1 MSSAVI
7 SGHHP
12 GRQWA
17 HMMREASRD
26 HRWPSERHLARGF
39 DLAMGPPLNVA
50 CSTRTWKVLAR
61 DRVQRAEHAFE
72 ADARRDVERMHIRE
86 EGRRATCIGMPYNT
100 RDESAIISTKVWSH
114 SNGCWFDHL
123 QLTQTKKGIRA
134 QMPSGAREAI
144 PAQARCPLR
153 ARALAAAGSRV
164 LKSPTRGIGALPV
177 KACR

>member
-1 MSSAVI
+1 MS
-7 SGHHP
+7 
-12 GRQWA
+12 
-17 HMMREASRD
+17 
-26 HRWPSERHLARGF
+26 
-39 DLAMGPPLNVA
+39 PPLNVA

-72 ADARRDVERMHIRE
+72 ADARRDIERMHIRE

-144 PAQARCPLR
+144 PAQARCPRR